1 MALRG
6 REAELGLLHR
16 LADGVTSIGAAAF
29 ALVRGEPGIGK
40 TSLLGS
46 VVEYGAAAGF
56 AVARGKA
63 EDLDAVAPLSTLISS
78 LRPLLPA
85 SAPADLSI
93 RYDQRLW
100 LVEQLAGYLEARA
113 LEAPVLV
120 SVDDVQWADQLSLF
134 ALRVLPAR
142 LRSSPLLWLLASR
155 DEHGG
160 PASEIATAVARDMP
174 VDQILLGPLSG
185 GAMAQIAADILG
197 APADAGTAELLLG
210 AGGSPFLAVEL
221 LTAMAA
227 HSPLAPIPAEP
238 VRAAM
243 PPTEIAAG
251 LAHELIH
258 ALPERLVAGVRGRLE
273 SLPART
279 LRLLQ
284 IGAVLGRRFAV
295 ADAAEL
301 CGHKPS
307 ELLDALEAAVRG
319 GLLDDDGDQLVFRH
333 DLLRQA
339 VYAGIPA
346 SARKAV
352 HRQAADLLASSH
364 RVAEAAYH
372 VLESAVPGDEGA
384 IALLRRAADDALA
397 LMPDLAT
404 YYVTGA
410 LELASRAGTLRFEV
424 GEQAITVLGRAGRDR
439 DAVGLGDGLLAQD
452 PPAGVAG
459 RLEAALGGSLWS
471 LSQAAELQRRTGEA
485 LARGGASPQVEAR
498 LEALHALALSRSAD
512 LAEAGRA
519 GEAALARARAVD
531 DRRARITS
539 LLALGEIALNAGDC
553 REALARFAE
562 LRGADP
568 AFTLEEIFALQHV
581 DDLAAGGALLA
592 GMRDDAQRRPL
603 MLAWVRANQS
613 LGLGRLDDA
622 DADLVTL
629 ERLEDDLMETVHG
642 VSARVQRGWV
652 ARLRGD
658 VDGAHACLEQAKK
671 TLAGKQ
677 DAGDQ
682 AAVAFLEAV
691 LAGDPA
697 LLRLVAG
704 PVTRWRLLRGWLA
717 PAVRLALRAGDRAL
731 AEDLAG
737 QAARYAARNPDVPS
751 ATGQAAQAAGLVRA
765 EPESLRHAVA
775 LLERGP
781 RPLLLADARTDLGQ
795 VLLSH
800 GDKQQAI
807 SELRQAAE
815 DFTRLG
821 AYGEAARAQGHLD
834 AAGAGR
840 RKAPR
845 RVRPVQGWGALTPME
860 RKVAVLIAEGHTNRS
875 AAAELFISPH
885 TVNTH
890 LTSIFRKLSVTS
902 RVQLARV
909 VMAEHTPGLSP

>member
-1 MALRG
+1 MTLRG
-6 REAELGLLHR
+6 REAELGLLRR
-16 LADGVTSIGAAAF
+16 LADGVTSTGAAAF

-40 TSLLGS
+40 TSLLDS
-46 VVEYGAAAGF
+46 VVEDGAAAGF

-63 EDLDAVAPLSTLISS
+63 EDLDAVAPLSTLMAS

-85 SAPADLSI
+85 TALEQLAV

-100 LVEQLAGYLEARA
+100 LVEQLAGHLEARA
-113 LEAPVLV
+113 LAAPVLV

-142 LRSSPLLWLLASR
+142 LRSSPVLWVLASR

-160 PASEIATAVARDMP
+160 PAAEIAAGVARDMP
-174 VDQILLGPLSG
+174 VEQILLGPLSG
-185 GAMAQIAADILG
+185 AAIAQLAADILG
-197 APADAGTAELLLG
+197 APADAATAELLRG
-210 AGGSPFLAVEL
+210 TGGSPFLAVEL
-221 LTAMAA
+221 LTALAS
-227 HSPLAPIPAEP
+227 HSPLTQVPAEP
-238 VRAAM
+238 GARVPAEIRAS
-243 PPTEIAAG
+243 
-251 LAHELIH
+251 LAHERIP
-258 ALPERLVAGVRGRLE
+258 AVPERMVAGVRGRLA

-284 IGAVLGRRFAV
+284 VGAVLGRRFAV

-307 ELLDALEAAVRG
+307 ELLDALEAAIRG
-319 GLLDDDGDQLVFRH
+319 GLLDDDGDRLVFRH

-339 VYAGIPA
+339 VYGGIPA
-346 SARKAV
+346 SARKAL

-364 RVAEAAYH
+364 RVTEAAYH

-384 IALLRRAADDALA
+384 IALLRRAADDVLA

-410 LELASRAGTLRFEV
+410 LELASTVGTLRFEV
-424 GEQAITVLGRAGRDR
+424 GEQAIMVLARAGRDR
-439 DAVGLGDGLLAQD
+439 DAVGLGDGMLAQD
-452 PPAGVAG
+452 PPAEVAG
-459 RLEAALGGSLWS
+459 RLQAALGGSLWS
-471 LSQAAELQRRTGEA
+471 LSLAAELRRRTEEA
-485 LARGGASPQVEAR
+485 LARGGAGPQVEAR
-498 LEALHALALSRSAD
+498 LEALHALALSRSRHLTA
-512 LAEAGRA
+512 ARVA
-519 GEAALARARAVD
+519 GEAALARAREVD

-539 LLALGEIALNAGDC
+539 LLALGEIALNDGDC
-553 REALARFAE
+553 RDALARFTE
-562 LRGADP
+562 LRRADQ
-568 AFTLEEIFALQHV
+568 AFALEEIFALQHV
-581 DDLAAGGALLA
+581 DDLATSGDLLA

-622 DADLVTL
+622 EADLVTL

-642 VSARVQRGWV
+642 VNSRVLRGWV

-658 VDGAHACLEQAKK
+658 ADAAHACLEEAKK
-671 TLAGKQ
+671 ALAGKQ
-677 DAGDQ
+677 DAGDE

-691 LAGDPA
+691 LAADPA
-697 LLRLVAG
+697 LLRQVAA

-737 QAARYAARNPDVPS
+737 QAAEHAARNPGVPS
-751 ATGQAAQAAGLVRA
+751 ATGLAAQVAGLVRA

-775 LLERGP
+775 LLEQGP
-781 RPLLLADARTDLGQ
+781 RPLLLADARADLGRA
-795 VLLSH
+795 LLSQ
-800 GDKQQAI
+800 GDKQRAVT
-807 SELRQAAE
+807 ELRQAAE

-821 AYGEAARAQGHLD
+821 AYGEAARAQTHLD
-834 AAGAGR
+834 ASGAGR

-845 RVRPVQGWGALTPME
+845 QVRPVQGWGSLTPTE

-890 LTSIFRKLSVTS
+890 VTSIFRKLSVTS

-909 VMAEHTPGLSP
+909 VLTEITP